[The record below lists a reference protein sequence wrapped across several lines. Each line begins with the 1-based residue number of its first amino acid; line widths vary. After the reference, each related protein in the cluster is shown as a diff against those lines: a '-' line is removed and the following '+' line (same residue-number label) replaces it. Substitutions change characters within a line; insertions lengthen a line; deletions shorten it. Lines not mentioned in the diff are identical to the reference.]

1 MDLKKITW
9 DNVLKNVRGTKY
21 ITNVDLDD
29 IIDDMILEVEKVE
42 NVEIDFIK
50 ITREKICDFLRKFKD
65 KNTVLIKEIDSID
78 FPHLTT
84 IYKDEDD
91 DGEMKIGYI
100 IFRVYL
106 DSDNNFSSAE
116 LYLERTFFRF
126 YICEIRSYPTLFKIG
141 IEFSHLNTNKK

>member
-65 KNTVLIKEIDSID
+65 KI
-78 FPHLTT
+78 
-84 IYKDEDD
+84 
-91 DGEMKIGYI
+91 
-100 IFRVYL
+100 
-106 DSDNNFSSAE
+106 
-116 LYLERTFFRF
+116 
-126 YICEIRSYPTLFKIG
+126 LF
-141 IEFSHLNTNKK
+141 